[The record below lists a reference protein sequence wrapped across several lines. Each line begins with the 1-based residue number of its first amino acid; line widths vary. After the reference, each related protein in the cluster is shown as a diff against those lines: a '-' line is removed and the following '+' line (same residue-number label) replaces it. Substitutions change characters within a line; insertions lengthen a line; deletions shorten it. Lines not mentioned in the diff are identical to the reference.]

1 MNRVYTELAERIRGE
16 AQDLDRVVQRAEAAW
31 AQARRV
37 SDVNAYVDSTALNLH
52 SFYSGLERLFELIV
66 RHVDRAVPGGDT
78 WHRDLLDQVA
88 QDLVDV
94 RPAVI
99 SQSSRLALDEFRRF
113 RHLVR
118 NVYTIQPKRVYLDT
132 CVYNR
137 PFDDQTQP
145 RIWLETL
152 AFSVILQM
160 IENGSVALVTS
171 TV

>member
-31 AQARRV
+31 AQARRM
-37 SDVNAYVDSTALNLH
+37 SDVDAYVDSTALNLH

-94 RPAVI
+94 RPAVV

-118 NVYTIQPKRVYLDT
+118 NVYTMNLVPEKMTGLMTVLPALWPTLRAEL
-132 CVYNR
+132 
-137 PFDDQTQP
+137 
-145 RIWLETL
+145 L
-152 AFSVILQM
+152 AFADFL
-160 IENGSVALVTS
+160 EALAQTD
-171 TV
+171 